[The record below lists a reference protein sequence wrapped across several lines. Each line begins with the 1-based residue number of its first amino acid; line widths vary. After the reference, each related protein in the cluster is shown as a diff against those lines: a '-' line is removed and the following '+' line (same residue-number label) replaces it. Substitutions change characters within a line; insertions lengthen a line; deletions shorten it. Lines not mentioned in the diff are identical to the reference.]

1 MADPITFIE
10 WDDKHRQYLIRLA
23 GNVKSQEARLAK
35 MKASEEMYEALKRV
49 AKLLQAQQDILFG
62 TKWEKDFEELA
73 FVKEAL
79 AKAGG
84 E

>member
-1 MADPITFIE
+1 MVTREYKCGCKITSEKNYPSIE
-10 WDDKHRQYLIRLA
+10 YCSKH
-23 GNVKSQEARLAK
+23 
-35 MKASEEMYEALKRV
+35 KAALDMYEALKRV